1 MMEFRII
8 KPEDFETGVWSGGT
22 TTQIAVYPEDSSYG
36 ERNFLFR
43 LSSATVDTDRSEF
56 THLPDYDR
64 WLMILEG
71 SARLVYGNDREIS
84 LKPYERDAFD
94 GGTATVS
101 FGKVTDYNLM
111 LRKGGRGSMEAVRL
125 DENAKKITLLPQSEY
140 RSGFAGIFLR
150 GEYAHITVN
159 GVQQSLE
166 DGGQFLMIFDAAETV
181 SLEVSGRGT
190 AVVTQ
195 GLFGV

>member
-1 MMEFRII
+1 MEFRII
-8 KPEDFETGVWSGGT
+8 RPEDFETGVWSGGT

-36 ERNFLFR
+36 ERNFIFR

-94 GGTATVS
+94 GGAATVS
-101 FGKVTDYNLM
+101 FGKVMDYNMM

-125 DENAKKITLLPQSEY
+125 DENTKKITLLPQGEY
-140 RSGFAGIFLR
+140 RGGFAGIFLR

-159 GVQQSLE
+159 GAQQSLE
-166 DGGQFLMIFDAAETV
+166 DGGQFLMIFDAEKTV